1 MMTGAGWGGCAV
13 SLVPAD
19 RVQQFVDK
27 MRNECYAPCPEQS
40 KLVGKSLFIAE
51 PGDGAAMY
59 MF

>member
-1 MMTGAGWGGCAV
+1 MV

-19 RVQQFVDK
+19 RVEQFVDK
-27 MRNECYAPCPEQS
+27 MRNKYDAPCPERS
-40 KLVGKSLFIAE
+40 KLVDKSLFIAE